1 VLPPSFKGISSSM
14 LVYLGWWVMDSV
26 AFILSCHDLF
36 VTPQTQEAQVL
47 KVKIAK
53 PSTAGKLIFLALPTS

>member
-1 VLPPSFKGISSSM
+1 M

-26 AFILSCHDLF
+26 AFVLSCHDLF